1 MTPSK
6 VKQARER
13 IEALRLALV
22 GPTPVEICVI
32 LPGLEDAVGC
42 LAAFE
47 QEVREG
53 ACAPYEVRRE
63 LKMLKNDLRITG
75 RLIEQGLVF
84 CQGWAKMLGAG
95 PAYTQAGRPAL
106 APSEGTLSLRG

>member
-13 IEALRLALV
+13 IEAVRLALV
-22 GPTPVEICVI
+22 SPTPVEIGVI
-32 LPGLEDAVGC
+32 LPGLEDAMRC
-42 LAAFE
+42 LAAVE
-47 QEVREG
+47 QEVQEG

-75 RLIEQGLVF
+75 RLIEHGLVF
-84 CQGWAKMLGAG
+84 CRGWAKMLGAG
-95 PAYTQAGRPAL
+95 PGYTQAGRPATSP
-106 APSEGTLSLRG
+106 AEGMLSLRG